1 MKKRIVAVL
10 LLLVICFAIPVSAE
24 TDKELLVD
32 QANLLTEAE
41 ADKLERE
48 LERISDRYDVDVVV
62 LTVYSL
68 GYQSSQAYA
77 DDFFDYKGYGRGS
90 NRDGILL
97 LVSTERNDWCI
108 STSGSCQKDFDD
120 NALDQIEDSILPNL
134 RVGDFNEAF
143 IAFVE
148 ECEQTLKFDFAK
160 HILIAIVVGVV
171 VALIVT
177 GIFRSQLKSVKFQS
191 GASNYVRPGSM
202 NVTKSQD
209 IFLYKNVSR
218 RPKPQ
223 NNSSS
228 GGHRSSSGRS
238 HGGRSGK
245 F

>member
-1 MKKRIVAVL
+1 MKKRIVAAL

-62 LTVYSL
+62 LTVNSL

-97 LVSTERNDWCI
+97 LFSTEFKDWWI
-108 STSGSCQKDFDD
+108 STSGSCINEFNDD
-120 NALDQIEDSILPNL
+120 ALDRIEDTVLPNL
-134 RVGDFNEAF
+134 RIADYAEAF
-143 IAFVE
+143 TAFAE
-148 ECEQTLKFDFAK
+148 ECEQTLKFDIVK
-160 HILIAIVVGVV
+160 YLIIAVVVGLV

-177 GIFRSQLKSVKFQS
+177 GIFKSQLKSVKFQS

-209 IFLYKNVSR
+209 IYLYKNVSR

-223 NNSSS
+223 NNGSS

-238 HGGRSGK
+238 HGGRGGRL
-245 F
+245 